1 MNDLL
6 RVPTVSITATVLCGD
21 GRRLD
26 GEVFLPASAPM
37 HGGPMRPDEWLHEP
51 TPFFALRMA
60 DGGSAFV
67 NKLDVLAVTVA
78 AADDP
83 DQEDGSFG
91 VERSI
96 VVECLSHRFEGTL
109 VIDMPPDRR
118 RVLDALNGPGDYLTL
133 RDGDKHHLVRKTRI
147 TRAFEKA

>member
-1 MNDLL
+1 MNELL
-6 RVPTVSITATVLCGD
+6 RVPTVAITATVLCGD

-67 NKLDVLAVTVA
+67 NKLDVLAVTVS

-83 DQEDGSFG
+83 DQEDGGFG
-91 VERSI
+91 VERGI

-133 RDGDKHHLVRKTRI
+133 RDGDKHHIVRKTRI